1 MTEMELRSLL
11 ERMRIA
17 DKRTADLLT
26 QEMPRRGKGREA
38 FLALLHQQAVSH
50 ALAAALQQEALQ
62 CQLLRL
68 AYASKGD
75 TVH

>member
-1 MTEMELRSLL
+1 MTEMELHNLL

-38 FLALLHQQAVSH
+38 LMALLHQQAVSH

>member
-1 MTEMELRSLL
+1 MNAAEFESLAA
-11 ERMRIA
+11 RMRVA
-17 DKRTADLLT
+17 DKRTCEVLV

-50 ALAAALQQEALQ
+50 ALAAALQHEALQ
-62 CQLLRL
+62 NQLLRL

>member
-1 MTEMELRSLL
+1 MTEMELHNLL
-11 ERMRIA
+11 ERMQIA

-26 QEMPRRGKGREA
+26 QEMPSRGKGREA
-38 FLALLHQQAVSH
+38 FLALLHQQAVTH
-50 ALAAALQQEALQ
+50 ALMTALQAEMNDA
-62 CQLLRL
+62 QLLRL

>member
-1 MTEMELRSLL
+1 MNAAEFESLAA
-11 ERMRIA
+11 RMRVA
-17 DKRTADLLT
+17 DKRTCEVLV
-26 QEMPRRGKGREA
+26 QEMPSRGKGREA